1 MIPQILIQSSDY
13 SFFIYKRLNLQAW
26 GPEFSWF
33 SWSMSVVWGQL
44 IRLSLATS
52 VLLNVQT
59 PTILTWFQGD
69 AMWGGGVDGPD
80 FPAQKPHAT
89 ARRLTWNLLP
99 FLHQL
104 IDILGKI
111 LTSSC
116 RRWVFASFASEKD
129 LLVLSFPVLQIVL
142 LLFLSAWLKD
152 SCPLFPLLAG
162 GSGPHVLIRPDSC
175 SAHAYTMGT

>member
-52 VLLNVQT
+52 VLLNFQT
-59 PTILTWFQGD
+59 PTGPPWFQGD
-69 AMWGGGVDGPD
+69 AMWGGSRQAGFSRSKVTCYSQTSDMKSSSS
-80 FPAQKPHAT
+80 FPASI
-89 ARRLTWNLLP
+89 TW
-99 FLHQL
+99 H
-104 IDILGKI
+104 LGKI

-175 SAHAYTMGT
+175 SAHAYIMGT